1 MPLYRRLAFRP
12 NPAPADSSYGIWLKH
27 LVMSQEH
34 RPYAVPRIIA
44 ELGPGLSLGVGLAA
58 LICGAERYI
67 ALDAV
72 RFAPLT
78 HVLPVFDRL
87 VELFM
92 RRERPENAT
101 GFPSY
106 EFALDASGFPSR
118 VLPAAHMTAMLDAT
132 RIDALRNDMRTFV
145 DSGGR
150 ESHRITYIAPWTLA
164 HIAQRGEID
173 FLLSHTVLQHV
184 QSVDAVWQQI
194 GALLCRDGVCSHQI
208 NFDSHGT
215 SAIWNG
221 HWAYP
226 EVVWRIALGRKTFL
240 INREPLSRHVA
251 AAQAQGLQLLAV
263 LRRRDAS
270 GVAASA
276 LAPKWRGLDED
287 DRFTRGALVVARK
300 G

>member
-34 RPYAVPRIIA
+34 RPHAVPRIVA

-87 VELFM
+87 VELFV
-92 RRERPENAT
+92 RQERPENAT

-106 EFALDASGFPSR
+106 EFALDAPGFPSR
-118 VLPAAHMTAMLDAT
+118 VLPAEHMTAMLDPA
-132 RIDALRNDMRTFV
+132 RIAALRRDVQTFV
-145 DSGGR
+145 DSGGL
-150 ESHRITYIAPWTLA
+150 ESSRMTYIAPWTLTGV
-164 HIAQRGEID
+164 AQCGEID

-184 QSVDAVWQQI
+184 QSVDAIWQQI
-194 GALLCRDGVCSHQI
+194 GALLCSGGVCSHQV

-221 HWAYP
+221 HWVYP
-226 EVVWRIALGRKTFL
+226 EAVWRIALGRKTFL
-240 INREPLSRHVA
+240 INREPLSRHITA
-251 AAQAQGLQLLAV
+251 ARKHGLQCLEILQ
-263 LRRRDAS
+263 RRDET
-270 GVAASA
+270 GVALSA
-276 LAPKWRGLDED
+276 LAPRWKGLAED
-287 DRFTRGALVVARK
+287 DRTTRGALIVARK